1 MFGDALSTP
10 AKTSD
15 AAVTVLIGGVLTLFA
30 TVGLVGLTVALVATP
45 LALLAVPVALLPAF
59 VLRGYYVAVLDA
71 GAHREPGAPSIV
83 RWGTLLSDGVKS
95 VLVSAGYL
103 LPAVLLVALGVAALV
118 ALVPPEV
125 ADPATSPSPSAVE
138 SSVSDA
144 RALGVLTVLVLGSLL
159 LLGYALLY
167 AYLRP
172 AALAVFAV
180 SGSLREAFRLGRVRA
195 VAGTGDYA
203 VGWLLAGLLLV
214 VGGLFVVPLSVL
226 LVGFFLLFYLQ
237 VVAHSLYGRG
247 ASDVLVPEA
256 GSTGDDGADDTETA
270 DDPDEAADVDADD
283 SDVDDSGDDGD
294 LPSEWAVTSADTDEV
309 DDDAGTD
316 GAPDTDDQTDTDET
330 TDSDHEAVDA
340 DDSLTDWDD
349 VSAAVELSASA
360 DTDDANGTTAGAVQ
374 SAGGV
379 SAAVQSGRGVTLD
392 ETDHAADEA
401 PLDDSAAD
409 VAADPETETETETE
423 TDSKTD
429 TDTETETDP
438 FDWGP
443 ADGR

>member
-15 AAVTVLIGGVLTLFA
+15 AAVTLFIGGVLTLFA
-30 TVGLVGLTVALVATP
+30 VVAPLVAIAGLSVSV
-45 LALLAVPVALLPAF
+45 LALLAFPLAVLPAL
-59 VLRGYYVAVLDA
+59 VLRGYYVAVVAA
-71 GAHREPGAPSIV
+71 GATRERGAPSIV

-95 VLVSAGYL
+95 VVISVGYL
-103 LPAVLLVALGVAALV
+103 LPAVLLVALAVAALV

-144 RALGVLTVLVLGSLL
+144 RALGVLAVFVLGSLF

-180 SGSLREAFRLGRVRA
+180 SGSLREAFRLGRVRS

-214 VGGLFVVPLSVL
+214 VGGLFVLPLSAL

-247 ASDVLVPEA
+247 AADVLVPETGGA
-256 GSTGDDGADDTETA
+256 GDDAATE
-270 DDPDEAADVDADD
+270 
-283 SDVDDSGDDGD
+283 DGD
-294 LPSEWAVTSADTDEV
+294 AEVIDDAGFPSEWASEPDEV
-309 DDDAGTD
+309 ADDSGADDDVVGAG
-316 GAPDTDDQTDTDET
+316 DEL
-330 TDSDHEAVDA
+330 DSVDA
-340 DDSLTDWDD
+340 DETLTDWDD
-349 VSAAVELSASA
+349 VSAAVESSASA
-360 DTDDANGTTAGAVQ
+360 DADDSGSATAGAVTA
-374 SAGGV
+374 AGGV
-379 SAAVQSGRGVTLD
+379 SPAVQSGRGVAVT
-392 ETDHAADEA
+392 ETDHADSE
-401 PLDDSAAD
+401 SAALGESD
-409 VAADPETETETETE
+409 GDNASDHTVSGDDTTSKGTFSEDDDTTADG
-423 TDSKTD
+423 
-429 TDTETETDP
+429 P

-443 ADGR
+443 ADDR